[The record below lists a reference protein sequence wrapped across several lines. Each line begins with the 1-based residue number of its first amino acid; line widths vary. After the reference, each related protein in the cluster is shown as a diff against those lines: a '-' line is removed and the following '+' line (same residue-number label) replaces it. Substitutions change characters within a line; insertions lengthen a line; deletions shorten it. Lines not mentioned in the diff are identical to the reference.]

1 MAFKGSSLSKSISN
15 IKPTFSP
22 LRTQQGVFITH
33 SLRLTMSHILQK
45 ITAKLF
51 LNNICFVIFFC
62 RNVLFAPQRKIFY
75 FLLTFNQTLP
85 SWRSFKGVIVWTI
98 SPNFSVRPPLT
109 WCKNYRRVSGHS
121 SPRPATSES
130 CLDRFLTASSSL
142 SFITVH
148 VCGNNFIPHWNRA

>member
-1 MAFKGSSLSKSISN
+1 MAFKGSSLSKPISN
-15 IKPTFSP
+15 INPTFSP

-45 ITAKLF
+45 ITGKLF
-51 LNNICFVIFFC
+51 LNNICFVTFFFVGTFSLLL
-62 RNVLFAPQRKIFY
+62 REKYFIFY
-75 FLLTFNQTLP
+75 LHLIKHFP

-98 SPNFSVRPPLT
+98 SPNFSLRPPLT

-130 CLDRFLTASSSL
+130 CLDRFLTAA
-142 SFITVH
+142 SFITAH